1 MHNKIYIGV
10 IGANH
15 CSKQVAKLAYEV
27 GQEIA
32 KTGAILVCGGLGGV
46 MEAACQG
53 AKEQGGTTIGI
64 IPGVKKE
71 EANPYVDFPIVTGLG
86 YARNILVV
94 KNSQAV
100 IALPGKYGTL
110 SEIAFCLNFK
120 IPLISLSNWKIEG
133 MLKAKTPVAA
143 VKLALKQIK

>member
-1 MHNKIYIGV
+1 MPKKIYIGV
-10 IGANH
+10 IGANF
-15 CSKQVAKLAYEV
+15 CNKTVAKLAYEV

-32 KTGAILVCGGLGGV
+32 KAGAILVCGGLGGV

-64 IPGVKKE
+64 IPGVKRG

-94 KNSQAV
+94 RNSQAV

-110 SEIAFCLNFK
+110 SEIAFSLNLK
-120 IPLISLSNWKIEG
+120 IPLISLSNWKIKG
-133 MLKAKTPVAA
+133 MLKAKNPIEA
-143 VKLALKQIK
+143 VKLALKHIK

>member
-1 MHNKIYIGV
+1 MPKKIYIGV
-10 IGANH
+10 IGANFCH
-15 CSKQVAKLAYEV
+15 KKVAKLAYEV
-27 GQEIA
+27 GEEIA

-53 AKEQGGTTIGI
+53 AKESGGMTIGI
-64 IPGVKKE
+64 IPGVKKSD
-71 EANPYVDFPIVTGLG
+71 ANPYVDIPIVTGLG

-94 KNSQAV
+94 RNSQAV

-120 IPLISLSNWKIEG
+120 IPLISLSNWKIKG
-133 MLKAKTPVAA
+133 MLKAKNPVYA
-143 VKLALKQIK
+143 VKLALKHIK

>member
-1 MHNKIYIGV
+1 MPKKIYIGV
-10 IGANH
+10 IGAND
-15 CSKQVAKLAYEV
+15 CGKKVAKLAHEV

-32 KTGAILVCGGLGGV
+32 KVGAILVCGGLGGV

-94 KNSQAV
+94 RNSQAV

-133 MLKAKTPVAA
+133 MLKAKNPVKA
-143 VKLALKQIK
+143 VKLALKKIE

>member
-1 MHNKIYIGV
+1 MHKKIYIGV

-15 CSKQVAKLAYEV
+15 CGKKDAQLAHEV

-32 KTGAILVCGGLGGV
+32 KAGAVLVCGGLGGV

-64 IPGVKKE
+64 IPGAKRT
-71 EANPYVDFPIVTGLG
+71 EANPYVDFPIVTDLG

-94 KNSQAV
+94 RNSQAV

-110 SEIAFCLNFK
+110 SEIAFCLNYK
-120 IPLISLSNWKIEG
+120 IPLISLSNWKIKG
-133 MLKAKTPVAA
+133 MLKAKNPVAA
-143 VKLALKQIK
+143 VKLALKKIE

>member
-143 VKLALKQIK
+143 VKLALKKIK

>member
-120 IPLISLSNWKIEG
+120 IPLISLSNWKIKG

-143 VKLALKQIK
+143 VKLALKKIK

>member
-1 MHNKIYIGV
+1 MPDKIYIGV

-15 CSKQVAKLAYEV
+15 CGKKVTQLAHEV

-32 KTGAILVCGGLGGV
+32 KAGAVLVCGGLGGV

-53 AKEQGGTTIGI
+53 AKVQGGTTIGI
-64 IPGVKKE
+64 IPGAKRT
-71 EANPYVDFPIVTGLG
+71 EANPYVDFPIVTDLG

-94 KNSQAV
+94 RNSQAV

-110 SEIAFCLNFK
+110 SEIAFCLNYK
-120 IPLISLSNWKIEG
+120 IPLISLSNWKIKG
-133 MLKAKTPVAA
+133 MLKAKNPVEA
-143 VKLALKQIK
+143 VKLALKKIE

>member
-1 MHNKIYIGV
+1 MRKKIYIGV
-10 IGANH
+10 IGANY
-15 CSKQVAKLAYEV
+15 CGKKVAKLANEV
-27 GQEIA
+27 GHEIA
-32 KTGAILVCGGLGGV
+32 KAGALLVCGGLGGV

-53 AKEQGGTTIGI
+53 AKEQGGITIGI
-64 IPGVKKE
+64 IPGVKRA

-94 KNSQAV
+94 RNSQAV

-133 MLKAKTPVAA
+133 MLKAKNPVSA
-143 VKLALKQIK
+143 VKLALKKIK

>member
-1 MHNKIYIGV
+1 MRKKIYIGV
-10 IGANH
+10 IGAND
-15 CSKQVAKLAYEV
+15 CGKKVAKLAHEV

-53 AKEQGGTTIGI
+53 AKQQGGTTIGI
-64 IPGVKKE
+64 IPGGKRT
-71 EANPYVDFPIVTGLG
+71 EANPYVDIPIVTGLG
-86 YARNILVV
+86 YARNVLVV
-94 KNSQAV
+94 RNSQAV

>member
-64 IPGVKKE
+64 IPGAKRT
-71 EANPYVDFPIVTGLG
+71 EANPYVDFPIVTDLG

-94 KNSQAV
+94 RNSQAV

-110 SEIAFCLNFK
+110 SEIAFCLNYK
-120 IPLISLSNWKIEG
+120 IPLISLSNWKIKG
-133 MLKAKTPVAA
+133 MLKAKNPVAA
-143 VKLALKQIK
+143 VKLALKKIE

>member
-1 MHNKIYIGV
+1 MPKKIYIGV
-10 IGANH
+10 IGAND
-15 CSKQVAKLAYEV
+15 CGKKVAKLAHEV

-94 KNSQAV
+94 RNSQAV

-133 MLKAKTPVAA
+133 MLKAKNPVKA
-143 VKLALKQIK
+143 VKLALKKIE